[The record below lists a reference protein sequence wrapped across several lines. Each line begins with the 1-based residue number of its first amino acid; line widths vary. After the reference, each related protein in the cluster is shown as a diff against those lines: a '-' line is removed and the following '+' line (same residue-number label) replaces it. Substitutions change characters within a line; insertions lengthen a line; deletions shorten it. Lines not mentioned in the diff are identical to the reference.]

1 MHRLT
6 GITRWGFL
14 GEMKTNQQLQDE
26 LLDAQRMIEKLKA
39 ELTKALDALVVAHK
53 TYTQKAA

>member
-1 MHRLT
+1 M
-6 GITRWGFL
+6 IP
-14 GEMKTNQQLQDE
+14 MKTNEQLQDE

-39 ELTKALDALVVAHK
+39 ELTRALDALVVAHK

>member
-1 MHRLT
+1 
-6 GITRWGFL
+6 
-14 GEMKTNQQLQDE
+14 MKTNQQLQDE

-39 ELTKALDALVVAHK
+39 ELTRALDALVVAPK